1 MKRSLLKIVA
11 ITLAFGSSGFLEAET
26 VDLSSGRS
34 LARTQ
39 ISSTDIPDI
48 TDVQNMRIL
57 YYSQGSLSSPGP
69 LPEGPSE
76 LRAIA
81 IQAADAH
88 GLPQSLFLR
97 LVAAESAWN
106 PRAISPKGAIG
117 LAQLMPG
124 TARDLGVDPYDPRQN
139 LLGGAKYLR
148 IQFIRFGT
156 WELALAAYNA
166 GPGTVTQYGGVPPF
180 TETRN
185 YVARI
190 LRGI

>member
-1 MKRSLLKIVA
+1 MKWSLYKIVA
-11 ITLAFGSSGFLEAET
+11 VTLSFGSSGLLHAET
-26 VDLSSGRS
+26 IDLSSGRS
-34 LARTQ
+34 LASRQ
-39 ISSTDIPDI
+39 ISSSDVLDI
-48 TDVQNMRIL
+48 TDVRKMGDL
-57 YYSQGSLSSPGP
+57 YSRLSSRSRFGP

-88 GLPQSLFLR
+88 GVPQRLFLR

-106 PRAISPKGAIG
+106 PQAVSPKGAIG

-124 TARDLGVDPYDPRQN
+124 TAGDLGVNPHDPRQN
-139 LLGGAKYLR
+139 LFGGAKYLL
-148 IQFIRFGT
+148 IQFERFGT
-156 WELALAAYNA
+156 WELALAAYNS

-180 TETRN
+180 TETQN

-190 LRGI
+190 LQGI

>member
-11 ITLAFGSSGFLEAET
+11 VTLAFGSSGFLHAET
-26 VDLSSGRS
+26 IDLSSGRS
-34 LARTQ
+34 LASRQ
-39 ISSTDIPDI
+39 ISSSDVPDI
-48 TDVQNMRIL
+48 TDVRKMGVL
-57 YYSQGSLSSPGP
+57 YSSRSSRSRFGP
-69 LPEGPSE
+69 LPEGPTE

-81 IQAADAH
+81 VQAADAH
-88 GLPQSLFLR
+88 GLPQTLFLR

-106 PRAISPKGAIG
+106 PRAVSPKGAIG

-124 TARDLGVDPYDPRQN
+124 TAGDLGVNPHDPRQN

-148 IQFIRFGT
+148 IQFERFGT

-166 GPGTVTQYGGVPPF
+166 GPGTVTHYGGVPPF
-180 TETRN
+180 AETRN

-190 LRGI
+190 LQGI

>member
-1 MKRSLLKIVA
+1 MVAVSLMWVNCE
-11 ITLAFGSSGFLEAET
+11 GVRAET
-26 VDLSSGRS
+26 IDLSSAQLLIGRQS
-34 LARTQ
+34 PSFEVL
-39 ISSTDIPDI
+39 DI
-48 TDVQNMRIL
+48 TDARQMGVR
-57 YYSQGSLSSPGP
+57 YTSRSSRFG
-69 LPEGPSE
+69 LLAEGPSE

-88 GLPQSLFLR
+88 GLPHRLFLR

-106 PRAISPKGAIG
+106 PEAVSPKGAIG

-124 TARDLGVDPYDPRQN
+124 TAGDLGVNPHDPVQN

-148 IQFIRFGT
+148 MQFERFGT

-166 GPGTVTQYGGVPPF
+166 GPGAVSAYGGVPPF
-180 TETRN
+180 TETQN

-190 LRGI
+190 LQGI

>member
-1 MKRSLLKIVA
+1 MKWSLLKIVA
-11 ITLAFGSSGFLEAET
+11 VALAFGSRGFLHAEAI
-26 VDLSSGRS
+26 DLSSGPS
-34 LARTQ
+34 LAGRQ
-39 ISSTDIPDI
+39 ISSTDVPDI
-48 TDVQNMRIL
+48 TDAQKMGVL
-57 YYSQGSLSSPGP
+57 YYSQSSHSRLGP

-81 IQAADAH
+81 ITAADAH

-124 TARDLGVDPYDPRQN
+124 TAGDLGVDPYDPRQN

-148 IQFIRFGT
+148 IQFERFGT

>member
-1 MKRSLLKIVA
+1 MKWSLLKIVA
-11 ITLAFGSSGFLEAET
+11 VALAFGSSGFLHAET
-26 VDLSSGRS
+26 IDLSSGRS
-34 LARTQ
+34 LASRQ
-39 ISSTDIPDI
+39 ISSTDVPDI
-48 TDVQNMRIL
+48 TDVQKMGVL
-57 YYSQGSLSSPGP
+57 YYSQSSHSRLGP
-69 LPEGPSE
+69 LPEGPSA

-124 TARDLGVDPYDPRQN
+124 TAGDLGVNPHDPRQN

-148 IQFIRFGT
+148 IQFERFGT

-180 TETRN
+180 TETQN

>member
-1 MKRSLLKIVA
+1 MGV
-11 ITLAFGSSGFLEAET
+11 
-26 VDLSSGRS
+26 
-34 LARTQ
+34 
-39 ISSTDIPDI
+39 
-48 TDVQNMRIL
+48 L
-57 YYSQGSLSSPGP
+57 YDSQSSLSRLGP

-76 LRAIA
+76 LRTIA
-81 IQAADAH
+81 IQAANAH

-106 PRAISPKGAIG
+106 PRAISPKGAVG
-117 LAQLMPG
+117 LAQLMPS
-124 TARDLGVDPYDPRQN
+124 TARDLNVNPHDPRQN

-148 IQFIRFGT
+148 MQFERFGT